1 LPDQLTV
8 DQLKTNHPSI
18 PYNPDIATTFFR
30 AGLIEAWGRGTLK
43 IIEECQKTGIP
54 SPEFSSDSGGLGI
67 EFRRSSGKMSGKM
80 SGKILALVR
89 EDKFVTIPEL
99 SKNIGVTERTIERNL
114 KKLQQ
119 EKRLNKVGGAKGGYW
134 EVMEGWKS
142 TVWSSPSGSTFKQTK
157 SFT

>member
-1 LPDQLTV
+1 MKESQ
-8 DQLKTNHPSI
+8 SI
-18 PYNPDIATTFFR
+18 
-30 AGLIEAWGRGTLK
+30 EWK
-43 IIEECQKTGIP
+43 SKWCQKTSIP
-54 SPEFSSDSGGLGI
+54 PPEFSSDSGGLGI
-67 EFRRSSGKMSGKM
+67 EFRRSSGKT
-80 SGKILALVR
+80 SGKILALVK

-99 SKNIGVTERTIERNL
+99 SKSIGVTERTIERNL

-119 EKRLNKVGGAKGGYW
+119 EKRLNRVGGAKGGYW